1 MRKIDP
7 ENLVKIIGLM
17 IVIIYMLALWFH
29 TAPVSACAL
38 NAGISKQLS
47 EYNQQLTLP
56 VAGISKRIAELELEQ
71 EQQPTVE
78 QNEQVIVKQSIG
90 VEKDVPPNNSFKSYM
105 DADTIRSSN
114 TDQYKLKAKYVLDS
128 QTGIWTVDERYCIA
142 VGSYYTQSIGTYID
156 VVMENGSTL
165 NCILGE
171 CKRNRDTDY
180 TNRQNPNGSVVEFIV
195 NTSST
200 PSMVR
205 KMGNCS
211 YACEEMKG
219 EIESIIVYPQ

>member
-7 ENLVKIIGLM
+7 ENVVKIIGLT
-17 IVIIYMLALWFH
+17 IVIIYMLALWFQ
-29 TAPVSACAL
+29 TEPASACTL
-38 NAGISKQLS
+38 NAGISKQLN
-47 EYNQQLTLP
+47 EYNQQFAIPL
-56 VAGISKRIAELELEQ
+56 ASFSKELMNMNIKEYE
-71 EQQPTVE
+71 PSVE
-78 QNEQVIVKQSIG
+78 ENEQVIVKQSIG
-90 VEKDVPPNNSFKSYM
+90 TEKDVPSNNNFKSYM
-105 DADTIRSSN
+105 DADTITSRN
-114 TDQYKLKAKYVLDS
+114 TDQYKLKAKYVIDE

-165 NCILGE
+165 HCILGE
-171 CKRNRDTDY
+171 CKRNRDTDH
-180 TNRQNPNGSVVEFIV
+180 TNRQNHNGSVVEFIV
-195 NTSST
+195 NTSSM

-219 EIESIIVYPQ
+219 EIKSIIIYD

>member
-7 ENLVKIIGLM
+7 ENAVKIIGLT
-17 IVIIYMLALWFH
+17 IVIIYMLALWFQ
-29 TAPVSACAL
+29 TEPVSACTL

-47 EYNQQLTLP
+47 EYNQQFAIP
-56 VAGISKRIAELELEQ
+56 IAGFSKELMNMKEYEL
-71 EQQPTVE
+71 TVE
-78 QNEQVIVKQSIG
+78 ENEQVIVQQSIG
-90 VEKDVPPNNSFKSYM
+90 TEKDVPPNNSFKSYM
-105 DADTIRSSN
+105 DADTIISRN
-114 TDQYKLKAKYVLDS
+114 TDQYKLKAKYVIDE

-142 VGSYYTQSIGTYID
+142 VGSYYTKSIGTYID

-165 NCILGE
+165 HCILGE

-180 TNRQNPNGSVVEFIV
+180 TNRQNQNGSVVEFIV
-195 NTSST
+195 NTSSI

-219 EIESIIVYPQ
+219 EIKSIIVYN

>member
-7 ENLVKIIGLM
+7 ENAVKIIGVM
-17 IVIIYMLALWFH
+17 IIIIYMLALWFN
-29 TAPVSACAL
+29 TAPASACTL

-47 EYNQQLTLP
+47 EYNQQLMLP
-56 VAGISKRIAELELEQ
+56 VAGISKRIAELESEQ

-78 QNEQVIVKQSIG
+78 QNEQVIVQQSIG
-90 VEKDVPPNNSFKSYM
+90 IEKDVPQNNSFKSYM
-105 DADTIRSSN
+105 DADTITSRN
-114 TDQYKLKAKYVLDS
+114 TDQYKLKDKYIIDE

-142 VGSYYTQSIGTYID
+142 VGSYYTKSIGTYID

-165 NCILGE
+165 HCILGE
-171 CKRNRDTDY
+171 CKRNRDTDH

-195 NTSST
+195 NTSSI

-219 EIESIIVYPQ
+219 EIKSIILYE

>member
-1 MRKIDP
+1 MKKINPDKVF
-7 ENLVKIIGLM
+7 EIVGAII
-17 IVIIYMLALWFH
+17 ITIYILALWFH
-29 TAPVSACAL
+29 TAPVSACTL
-38 NAGISKQLS
+38 NAGISKQL
-47 EYNQQLTLP
+47 NQYGHQLVIP
-56 VAGISKRIAELELEQ
+56 VAGFSKEVINIEEYE
-71 EQQPTVE
+71 PSVE
-78 QNEQVIVKQSIG
+78 ENEQVIVQQSICT
-90 VEKDVPPNNSFKSYM
+90 EKDVPSNNSFKSYM
-105 DADTIRSSN
+105 DADTITSIN
-114 TDQYKLKAKYVLDS
+114 TDQYKLKAKYVIDE

-165 NCILGE
+165 HCILGE
-171 CKRNRDTDY
+171 CKRNRDTDH

-195 NTSST
+195 NTSSM

-219 EIESIIVYPQ
+219 EIKSIIVYD

>member
-1 MRKIDP
+1 MKKINPDKVV
-7 ENLVKIIGLM
+7 EIVGSIIL
-17 IVIIYMLALWFH
+17 IIYLLALLLH
-29 TAPVSACAL
+29 TMPVNACTL
-38 NAGISKQLS
+38 NAGISKQLN
-47 EYNQQLTLP
+47 EYNQQFAIPL
-56 VAGISKRIAELELEQ
+56 AGFSKELMNMKEYE
-71 EQQPTVE
+71 PSVE
-78 QNEQVIVKQSIG
+78 ENEQVIVQQSIG
-90 VEKDVPPNNSFKSYM
+90 TEKDVPSNNSFKSYM
-105 DADTIRSSN
+105 DADTITSRN
-114 TDQYKLKAKYVLDS
+114 TDQYKLKDKYVIDE

-165 NCILGE
+165 HCILGE
-171 CKRNRDTDY
+171 CKRNRDTDH

-195 NTSST
+195 NTSSM

-219 EIESIIVYPQ
+219 EIKSIIVYD

>member
-1 MRKIDP
+1 MKKIDP
-7 ENLVKIIGLM
+7 YKVVEIVGSIIL
-17 IVIIYMLALWFH
+17 IIYLLALWLH
-29 TAPVSACAL
+29 TAPVSACTL
-38 NAGISKQLS
+38 NAGISKQLN
-47 EYNQQLTLP
+47 EYDHQLIIPL
-56 VAGISKRIAELELEQ
+56 AGFSKEVMNMKEYE
-71 EQQPTVE
+71 PSVE
-78 QNEQVIVKQSIG
+78 ENEQVIVKQSIG
-90 VEKDVPPNNSFKSYM
+90 TEKDVPPNNSFKSYM
-105 DADTIRSSN
+105 DADTITSRN
-114 TDQYKLKAKYVLDS
+114 TDQYKLKAKYVIDE
-128 QTGIWTVDERYCIA
+128 QTGIWTVDERYCLA

-165 NCILGE
+165 HCILGE

-195 NTSST
+195 NISSM

-219 EIESIIVYPQ
+219 EKESIIVYEQ

>member
-7 ENLVKIIGLM
+7 ENVVKIIGLT
-17 IVIIYMLALWFH
+17 IVIIYMLALWFN
-29 TAPVSACAL
+29 TEPVSACTF

-47 EYNQQLTLP
+47 EYNQQLMLP
-56 VAGISKRIAELELEQ
+56 VAGFSKELMNMNIKEYE
-71 EQQPTVE
+71 PSVE
-78 QNEQVIVKQSIG
+78 ENEQVIVKQSIG
-90 VEKDVPPNNSFKSYM
+90 TEKDVPSNNSFKSYM
-105 DADTIRSSN
+105 DADTITSRN
-114 TDQYKLKAKYVLDS
+114 TDQYKLKAKYIIDE

-142 VGSYYTQSIGTYID
+142 VGSYYTKSIGTYID

-165 NCILGE
+165 HCILGE
-171 CKRNRDTDY
+171 CKRNRDTDH

-195 NTSST
+195 NTSSM

-219 EIESIIVYPQ
+219 EIKSIIVYD

>member
-1 MRKIDP
+1 MKKIDP
-7 ENLVKIIGLM
+7 DKVVEIVGSIIL
-17 IVIIYMLALWFH
+17 IIYLLALWLH
-29 TAPVSACAL
+29 TVPVSACTL
-38 NAGISKQLS
+38 NAGISKQLN
-47 EYNQQLTLP
+47 EYNHQLIIPL
-56 VAGISKRIAELELEQ
+56 AGFSKELMNMKEYE
-71 EQQPTVE
+71 PSVE
-78 QNEQVIVKQSIG
+78 ENEQVIVQQSIG
-90 VEKDVPPNNSFKSYM
+90 TEKDVPQNNSFKSYM
-105 DADTIRSSN
+105 DADTITSRN
-114 TDQYKLKAKYVLDS
+114 TDQYKLKAKYIIDE

-165 NCILGE
+165 HCILGE

-195 NTSST
+195 NTSSI

-219 EIESIIVYPQ
+219 EIKSIIVYD

>member
-1 MRKIDP
+1 MKKIDP
-7 ENLVKIIGLM
+7 DKAVEIVGAIIL
-17 IVIIYMLALWFH
+17 IIYLLELWLH
-29 TAPVSACAL
+29 TAPVSACTL
-38 NAGISKQLS
+38 NAGISKQLN
-47 EYNQQLTLP
+47 EYDHQLIIPL
-56 VAGISKRIAELELEQ
+56 AGFSKEVMNIEEYE
-71 EQQPTVE
+71 PSVE
-78 QNEQVIVKQSIG
+78 ENEQVIVNQSIG
-90 VEKDVPPNNSFKSYM
+90 IEKDVPTNNSFKSYM
-105 DADTIRSSN
+105 DADTITSRN
-114 TDQYKLKAKYVLDS
+114 TDQYKLKAKYIIDE

-171 CKRNRDTDY
+171 CKRNRDTDH
-180 TNRQNPNGSVVEFIV
+180 TNRQNLNGSVVEFIV
-195 NTSST
+195 NTSSM

-219 EIESIIVYPQ
+219 EIKSIIVYE

>member
-1 MRKIDP
+1 MKKIDP
-7 ENLVKIIGLM
+7 DKVVEIVESIIF
-17 IVIIYMLALWFH
+17 IIYLLVLLLH
-29 TAPVSACAL
+29 TMPVSACTL
-38 NAGISKQLS
+38 NAGISKQLN
-47 EYNQQLTLP
+47 EYNQQFAIP
-56 VAGISKRIAELELEQ
+56 IAGFSKELMNMKEYE
-71 EQQPTVE
+71 PSVE
-78 QNEQVIVKQSIG
+78 ENEQVIVQQSIG
-90 VEKDVPPNNSFKSYM
+90 IEKDVPPNNSFKSYM
-105 DADTIRSSN
+105 DADTITSRN
-114 TDQYKLKAKYVLDS
+114 TDQYKLKAKYVIDE

-165 NCILGE
+165 HCILGE

-195 NTSST
+195 NISSM

-219 EIESIIVYPQ
+219 EIKSIIVYD

>member
-1 MRKIDP
+1 MRKINPDKVV
-7 ENLVKIIGLM
+7 EIVGSIIL
-17 IVIIYMLALWFH
+17 IIYLLALWFH
-29 TAPVSACAL
+29 TTPVSACTL
-38 NAGISKQLS
+38 NAGISKQLN
-47 EYNQQLTLP
+47 EYDQQLAIPL
-56 VAGISKRIAELELEQ
+56 AGFSKEIMNMKEYE
-71 EQQPTVE
+71 PSVE
-78 QNEQVIVKQSIG
+78 ENEQVIVQQSIG
-90 VEKDVPPNNSFKSYM
+90 IEKDVPSNNSFKSYM
-105 DADTIRSSN
+105 DADTITSIN
-114 TDQYKLKAKYVLDS
+114 TDQYKLKAKYVIDE

-165 NCILGE
+165 HCILGE

-195 NTSST
+195 NTSSM

-219 EIESIIVYPQ
+219 EIKSIIVYD

>member
-7 ENLVKIIGLM
+7 DKVVEIVGAII
-17 IVIIYMLALWFH
+17 ITIYILALWFY
-29 TAPVSACAL
+29 TTPVSACTL
-38 NAGISKQLS
+38 NAGISKQL
-47 EYNQQLTLP
+47 NQYDHQLIIP
-56 VAGISKRIAELELEQ
+56 VAGFSKEVMNMKEYE
-71 EQQPTVE
+71 PSVE
-78 QNEQVIVKQSIG
+78 ENEQVIVKQSIG
-90 VEKDVPPNNSFKSYM
+90 IEKDVPPNNSFKSYM
-105 DADTIRSSN
+105 DADTITSRN
-114 TDQYKLKAKYVLDS
+114 TDQYKLKAKYIIDE

-165 NCILGE
+165 HCILGE

-195 NTSST
+195 NTSSM

-219 EIESIIVYPQ
+219 EIQSIIVYEQ

>member
-1 MRKIDP
+1 MKKIDP
-7 ENLVKIIGLM
+7 YKVVEIVGSIIL
-17 IVIIYMLALWFH
+17 IIYLLALWLH
-29 TAPVSACAL
+29 TAPVSACTL
-38 NAGISKQLS
+38 NAGISKQLN
-47 EYNQQLTLP
+47 EYDHQLIIPL
-56 VAGISKRIAELELEQ
+56 AGFSKEIMNMKEYE
-71 EQQPTVE
+71 PSVE
-78 QNEQVIVKQSIG
+78 ENEQVIVKQSIG
-90 VEKDVPPNNSFKSYM
+90 IEKDVPPNNSFKSYM
-105 DADTIRSSN
+105 DADTITSIN
-114 TDQYKLKAKYVLDS
+114 TDQYKLKAKYVLDT

-219 EIESIIVYPQ
+219 EIKSIIVYD

>member
-1 MRKIDP
+1 MKKIDP
-7 ENLVKIIGLM
+7 DKVIKIVGSIIL
-17 IVIIYMLALWFH
+17 IIYLLVLWLH
-29 TAPVSACAL
+29 TMSVSACTL
-38 NAGISKQLS
+38 NAGISKQLN
-47 EYNQQLTLP
+47 EYNQQFAIP
-56 VAGISKRIAELELEQ
+56 IAGFSKELMNMKEYELS
-71 EQQPTVE
+71 VE
-78 QNEQVIVKQSIG
+78 ENEQVIVQQSIG
-90 VEKDVPPNNSFKSYM
+90 TEKDVPSNNSFKSYM
-105 DADTIRSSN
+105 DADTITSRN
-114 TDQYKLKAKYVLDS
+114 TDQYKLKDKYVIDE

-165 NCILGE
+165 HCILGE

-195 NTSST
+195 NTSSM
-200 PSMVR
+200 PSIAR

-219 EIESIIVYPQ
+219 EIKSIIVYD

>member
-1 MRKIDP
+1 MKKIDP
-7 ENLVKIIGLM
+7 DKVVEIAGSIIL
-17 IVIIYMLALWFH
+17 IIYLLALWLH
-29 TAPVSACAL
+29 TVPVSACTL
-38 NAGISKQLS
+38 SAGISKQLN
-47 EYNQQLTLP
+47 EYDHQIIIPL
-56 VAGISKRIAELELEQ
+56 AGFSKEVMNMKEYE
-71 EQQPTVE
+71 PSVE
-78 QNEQVIVKQSIG
+78 ENEQVIVKQSIG
-90 VEKDVPPNNSFKSYM
+90 IEKDVPQNNSFKSYM
-105 DADTIRSSN
+105 DADTITSRN
-114 TDQYKLKAKYVLDS
+114 TDQYKLKAKYVIDE

-142 VGSYYTQSIGTYID
+142 VGSYYTQSIGAYID

-165 NCILGE
+165 HCILGE

-195 NTSST
+195 NTSSM

-219 EIESIIVYPQ
+219 EIKSIIVYE

>member
-1 MRKIDP
+1 MKKIDP
-7 ENLVKIIGLM
+7 DKVVEIVESIIF
-17 IVIIYMLALWFH
+17 IIYLLVLLLH
-29 TAPVSACAL
+29 TMQVSACTL
-38 NAGISKQLS
+38 NAGISKQLN
-47 EYNQQLTLP
+47 EYNQQFAIP
-56 VAGISKRIAELELEQ
+56 IAGFSKELMNMKEYE
-71 EQQPTVE
+71 PSVE
-78 QNEQVIVKQSIG
+78 ENEQVIVQQSIG
-90 VEKDVPPNNSFKSYM
+90 TEKDVPSNNSFKSYM
-105 DADTIRSSN
+105 DADTITSRN
-114 TDQYKLKAKYVLDS
+114 TDQYKLKDKYVIDE

-165 NCILGE
+165 HCILGE

-195 NTSST
+195 NTSSM

-219 EIESIIVYPQ
+219 EIESIIVYD

>member
-1 MRKIDP
+1 MKKINPDKVV
-7 ENLVKIIGLM
+7 EIVELIIL
-17 IVIIYMLALWFH
+17 IIYLLVLCLH
-29 TAPVSACAL
+29 TMQVSACTL
-38 NAGISKQLS
+38 NAGISKQLN
-47 EYNQQLTLP
+47 EYNQQFAIPL
-56 VAGISKRIAELELEQ
+56 AGFSKELMNMKEYE
-71 EQQPTVE
+71 PSVE
-78 QNEQVIVKQSIG
+78 ENEQVIVQQSIG
-90 VEKDVPPNNSFKSYM
+90 TEKDVPSNNSFKSYM
-105 DADTIRSSN
+105 DADTITSRN
-114 TDQYKLKAKYVLDS
+114 TDQYKLKAKYVIDE

-165 NCILGE
+165 HCILGE

-195 NTSST
+195 NTSSM

-219 EIESIIVYPQ
+219 EIKSIIVYD

>member
-1 MRKIDP
+1 MKKIDP
-7 ENLVKIIGLM
+7 YKVVEIVGSIIL
-17 IVIIYMLALWFH
+17 IIYLLALWLH
-29 TAPVSACAL
+29 TAPVSACTL
-38 NAGISKQLS
+38 NAGISKQLN
-47 EYNQQLTLP
+47 EYDQQLAIPL
-56 VAGISKRIAELELEQ
+56 AGFSKEVMNMKEYE
-71 EQQPTVE
+71 PSVE
-78 QNEQVIVKQSIG
+78 ENEQVIVQQFIG
-90 VEKDVPPNNSFKSYM
+90 IEKDVPQNNSFKSYM
-105 DADTIRSSN
+105 DADTITSRN
-114 TDQYKLKAKYVLDS
+114 TDQYKLKAKYVIDE

-165 NCILGE
+165 HCILGE

-195 NTSST
+195 NTSSM

-219 EIESIIVYPQ
+219 EIKSIIVYD

>member
-1 MRKIDP
+1 MKKIDP
-7 ENLVKIIGLM
+7 GKVVKIVGSIIL
-17 IVIIYMLALWFH
+17 IIYLLALLLH
-29 TAPVSACAL
+29 TMPVSACTL
-38 NAGISKQLS
+38 NAGISKQLN
-47 EYNQQLTLP
+47 EYNQQFAIP
-56 VAGISKRIAELELEQ
+56 IAGFSKELMNMKEYE
-71 EQQPTVE
+71 PSVE
-78 QNEQVIVKQSIG
+78 ENEQVIVQQSIG
-90 VEKDVPPNNSFKSYM
+90 TEKDVPTNNSFKSYM
-105 DADTIRSSN
+105 DADTITSRN
-114 TDQYKLKAKYVLDS
+114 TDQYKLKAKYIIDE
-128 QTGIWTVDERYCIA
+128 QTGIWSVDERYCIA

-165 NCILGE
+165 HCILGE

-195 NTSST
+195 NTSSM

-219 EIESIIVYPQ
+219 EIKSIIVYD

>member
-1 MRKIDP
+1 MKKIDQDKVV
-7 ENLVKIIGLM
+7 EIVGSIIL
-17 IVIIYMLALWFH
+17 IVYLLALWLY
-29 TAPVSACAL
+29 TMPVSACTL
-38 NAGISKQLS
+38 NAGISKQLN
-47 EYNQQLTLP
+47 EYDHQIIIPL
-56 VAGISKRIAELELEQ
+56 AGFSKEVMNMKEYE
-71 EQQPTVE
+71 PSVE
-78 QNEQVIVKQSIG
+78 ENEQVIVQQSIG
-90 VEKDVPPNNSFKSYM
+90 TEKDVPSNNSFKSYM
-105 DADTIRSSN
+105 DADTITSRN
-114 TDQYKLKAKYVLDS
+114 TDQYKLKDKYVIDE

-165 NCILGE
+165 HCILGE

-195 NTSST
+195 NTSSM
-200 PSMVR
+200 PSMAR

-219 EIESIIVYPQ
+219 EIESIIVYD

>member
-1 MRKIDP
+1 MKKIDP
-7 ENLVKIIGLM
+7 DKVVEIAGSIIL
-17 IVIIYMLALWFH
+17 IIYLLVLWLH
-29 TAPVSACAL
+29 TMPVSTCTI
-38 NAGISKQLS
+38 NAGISKQLN
-47 EYNQQLTLP
+47 EYNQQFAIP
-56 VAGISKRIAELELEQ
+56 IAGFSKELMNMKEYEL
-71 EQQPTVE
+71 TVE
-78 QNEQVIVKQSIG
+78 ENEQVIVQQSIG
-90 VEKDVPPNNSFKSYM
+90 TEKDVPPNNSFKSYM
-105 DADTIRSSN
+105 DADTITSRN
-114 TDQYKLKAKYVLDS
+114 TDQYKLKAKYIIDE

-180 TNRQNPNGSVVEFIV
+180 TNRQNQNGSVVEFIV
-195 NTSST
+195 NTSSM

-219 EIESIIVYPQ
+219 EIKSIIVYD